1 MKLDELKEKKVSDLR
16 EIAKTMGIEKIT
28 SFSKDELIAE
38 IMKSNESKNN
48 NDANERKDDK
58 KTDDG
63 LAGGILEILPDG
75 YGFLRSVNDNYL
87 PGPEDIYVSPS
98 QIKRFK
104 LKTGHF
110 VKGTTRAPKSKE
122 RFHALLQLSLIHI

>member
-63 LAGGILEILPDG
+63 LAGGI
-75 YGFLRSVNDNYL
+75 
-87 PGPEDIYVSPS
+87 
-98 QIKRFK
+98 
-104 LKTGHF
+104 
-110 VKGTTRAPKSKE
+110 
-122 RFHALLQLSLIHI
+122 

>member
-75 YGFLRSVNDNYL
+75 YGL
-87 PGPEDIYVSPS
+87 
-98 QIKRFK
+98 
-104 LKTGHF
+104 
-110 VKGTTRAPKSKE
+110 
-122 RFHALLQLSLIHI
+122 